1 MRIRYGLL
9 FKRILILLCIV
20 FVVEVGYLDKGM
32 GNLRNY
38 IASLDIPKSPGTF
51 TVSLRCSSKA

>member
-20 FVVEVGYLDKGM
+20 FVVEVEYLDKGM